1 MTLVQAA
8 LPRAVSQESK
18 LKNRVLYNVKIGAG
32 AGRRLMRGGSANAAR
47 GALGAMPP
55 WVPRGISTVSLRYLY
70 GISTVSLRYMYLYG
84 ISTVSITQFGIRD
97 RAYEDRR

>member
-1 MTLVQAA
+1 MQAA
-8 LPRAVSQESK
+8 LPRAVSQEIK

-55 WVPRGISTVSLRYLY
+55 WVPRGISTRYLY
-70 GISTVSLRYMYLYG
+70 GIA
-84 ISTVSITQFGIRD
+84 ITQFGIKV
-97 RAYEDRR
+97 

>member
-8 LPRAVSQESK
+8 LPRAVSHEIK

-55 WVPRGISTVSLRYLY
+55 WVPRGISTVSLRYL
-70 GISTVSLRYMYLYG
+70 SLSLESG
-84 ISTVSITQFGIRD
+84 
-97 RAYEDRR
+97 YEDRVRIQI